1 MWEYDK
7 NELYHFGVKGM
18 KWGKRKARP
27 LTTHE
32 RYKAIKKQYKQDKK
46 SMPEYEARDRYN
58 KSIDKMYN
66 KRFGEE
72 ERKIASNFSAKRRH
86 RINDRM
92 NKGNSFE
99 TAYNKEVF
107 RVVGEIAAVMALSNI
122 GKYAISE
129 LASSEV
135 R

>member
-1 MWEYDK
+1 MWEYNK

-66 KRFGEE
+66 KRFGKE
-72 ERKIASNFSAKRRH
+72 ERKIASNLSAKRMH

-92 NKGNSFE
+92 NKGASFDS
-99 TAYNKEVF
+99 AYNKEAL
-107 RVVGEIAAVMALSNI
+107 RAVGEVAAVILLSNI
-122 GKYAISE
+122 GGYAINE
-129 LASSEV
+129 LADSKV